1 MDFAGW
7 KFKHRMAFSASD
19 SRVDFAPLEL
29 PTARFQ
35 QSFAQK
41 KSTMKKLM
49 RMHNE
54 ENLHLQ
60 LAQKAIST
68 NIFGIL
74 KFKIIH
80 DVGYLKPL
88 HVRSFTLYY
97 GGEWKSS
104 ERNES
109 ENCHALRSAL
119 TVNYCY
125 EMRRIY
131 GFLGLSRN
139 VNRNGNYKLH
149 F

>member
-7 KFKHRMAFSASD
+7 KFKHRMAFIASD

-35 QSFAQK
+35 QSFEQK
-41 KSTMKKLM
+41 NNETRKKLM

-80 DVGYLKPL
+80 KVGYLKRL
-88 HVRSFTLYY
+88 HVRSLTLYY
-97 GGEWKSS
+97 DEWKSL

-109 ENCHALRSAL
+109 ENCHAFRSAL

-131 GFLGLSRN
+131 GFLGL
-139 VNRNGNYKLH
+139 
-149 F
+149 FAM